1 MAPSDNKTRV
11 PKEGDSEGTAAVNG
25 ASRWAEWTLNRVL
38 VVAGLVSM
46 VLALA
51 VLGSSDPSLVGPSL
65 ILLLPG
71 FVSTGLLIWR
81 PRPGFF
87 ALAGVANSLLAIITI
102 PFGLI
107 LALGDPL
114 TGPIYNAV
122 VLAMLSLLLA
132 LPAGILGYMGG
143 QAGRREPPFAEG
155 IRSFQGLTVV
165 AVVAVCI
172 GAIAAGSLAY
182 QNLNAPPPGG
192 GPVYDIPQTASIS
205 VLASNSRFSPTTFN
219 ITIGRVTKITVLN
232 EDDGLHTF
240 TYSNNGTPYSHD
252 LLPSGG
258 VTRFYVL
265 FSSVGDVPFA
275 STPSSDVG
283 MNGTMRIVAP

>member
-1 MAPSDNKTRV
+1 
-11 PKEGDSEGTAAVNG
+11 
-25 ASRWAEWTLNRVL
+25 
-38 VVAGLVSM
+38 
-46 VLALA
+46 
-51 VLGSSDPSLVGPSL
+51 
-65 ILLLPG
+65 
-71 FVSTGLLIWR
+71 
-81 PRPGFF
+81 
-87 ALAGVANSLLAIITI
+87 
-102 PFGLI
+102 
-107 LALGDPL
+107 
-114 TGPIYNAV
+114 
-122 VLAMLSLLLA
+122 
-132 LPAGILGYMGG
+132 MGG

-155 IRSFQGLTVV
+155 IRSFQGLAVV

-182 QNLNAPPPGG
+182 QNLNAPPSG

-258 VTRFYVL
+258 GTPLYVL
-265 FSSVGDVPFA
+265 FSSVGGGPVAF
-275 STPSSDVG
+275 TPTLDVG
-283 MNGTMRIVAP
+283 MNAMMGIVGT

>member
-1 MAPSDNKTRV
+1 MAPSDDKTRV
-11 PKEGDSEGTAAVNG
+11 LGEGDSDGTAAASG
-25 ASRWAEWTLNRVL
+25 ASRCSAWTLHRIL
-38 VVAGLVSM
+38 
-46 VLALA
+46 VLA
-51 VLGSSDPSLVGPSL
+51 
-65 ILLLPG
+65 
-71 FVSTGLLIWR
+71 R
-81 PRPGFF
+81 R
-87 ALAGVANSLLAIITI
+87 
-102 PFGLI
+102 
-107 LALGDPL
+107 
-114 TGPIYNAV
+114 
-122 VLAMLSLLLA
+122 
-132 LPAGILGYMGG
+132 AGILGCMGG
-143 QAGRREPPFAEG
+143 QGGRSEPPSAEG
-155 IRSFQGLTVV
+155 IRSFEGRTVV

-172 GAIAAGSLAY
+172 GAIAAGSLAD
-182 QNLNAPPPGG
+182 QSLNAPPSD
-192 GPVYDIPQTASIS
+192 GPVYDPPQTASIS

-283 MNGTMRIVAP
+283 MNGTMRIVAPQRARRILACRSGCARARYEMQWARPDSDRRP